1 MSEAAKAEEKP
12 TEVSKVEDQ
21 PDTKRQKMSV
31 AEAPDS
37 EWPEAWLLPED
48 VKDQCALN
56 KVCSSTCLHRKRLLL
71 ILTSVPPRLL
81 NIPA

>member
-56 KVCSSTCLHRKRLLL
+56 KVCT
-71 ILTSVPPRLL
+71 TT
-81 NIPA
+81 